1 MKSASLRDLF
11 VIELSDLY
19 DAENQLIK
27 ALPKLAKASA
37 SESLRGAFEEHLEKT
52 KEHATRL
59 ERIFADMDMLAKPEK
74 CKGMQGI
81 ISEGNDLLKKRLSP
95 DVQDAG
101 IIAGAQRAEHYEI
114 ASYGCARTYAELLQ
128 NRQAVDLLEQ
138 ILQEEKDADEKLTEL
153 AQQINVEAQGL
164 EGEETE
170 RRRKPPREPRA
181 GGKRSARRVRTNFRK
196 NRAAPP
202 EID

>member
-11 VIELSDLY
+11 VIELSGLY

-59 ERIFADMDMLAKPEK
+59 ERIFADMDMPAKREK

-81 ISEGNDLLKKRLSP
+81 ISEGNDFLKRKLSP

-101 IIAGAQRAEHYEI
+101 IIAAAQRAEHYEI
-114 ASYGCARTYAELLQ
+114 ASYGCARTFAELLQ
-128 NRQAVDLLEQ
+128 NRRAVDLLEQ
-138 ILQEEKDADEKLTEL
+138 TLQEEKDADEKLTEL
-153 AQQINVEAQGL
+153 AQQINVEAQTPDDGFEL
-164 EGEETE
+164 EGEET
-170 RRRKPPREPRA
+170 KHRA
-181 GGKRSARRVRTNFRK
+181 K
-196 NRAAPP
+196 AAS
-202 EID
+202 

>member
-11 VIELSDLY
+11 VIELSGLY

-59 ERIFADMDMLAKPEK
+59 ERIFADMDMPAKREK

-81 ISEGNDLLKKRLSP
+81 ISEGNDFLKRKLSA

-101 IIAGAQRAEHYEI
+101 IIAAAQRAEHYEI
-114 ASYGCARTYAELLQ
+114 ASYGCVRTFAELLQ
-128 NRQAVDLLEQ
+128 NREAVDLLEQ
-138 ILQEEKDADEKLTEL
+138 TLQEEKDADEKLTEL
-153 AQQINVEAQGL
+153 AQQINVEAQTPDEGIEL
-164 EGEETE
+164 EGEETK
-170 RRRKPPREPRA
+170 RRAK
-181 GGKRSARRVRTNFRK
+181 
-196 NRAAPP
+196 AAS
-202 EID
+202 

>member
-52 KEHATRL
+52 KEHTTRL
-59 ERIFADMDMLAKPEK
+59 ERIFADMDMPAKREK
-74 CKGMQGI
+74 CKGMKGI
-81 ISEGNDLLKKRLSP
+81 VSEGNDLLKKKLSP

-101 IIAGAQRAEHYEI
+101 IIAAAQRAEHYEI

-138 ILQEEKDADEKLTEL
+138 TLQEEKDADEKLTEL
-153 AQQINVEAQGL
+153 AQQINVEAQTSEEGMEL
-164 EGEETE
+164 EGEETK
-170 RRRKPPREPRA
+170 RRAK
-181 GGKRSARRVRTNFRK
+181 
-196 NRAAPP
+196 AAS
-202 EID
+202 

>member
-59 ERIFADMDMLAKPEK
+59 ERIFADLDMPAK
-74 CKGMQGI
+74 
-81 ISEGNDLLKKRLSP
+81 R
-95 DVQDAG
+95 
-101 IIAGAQRAEHYEI
+101 
-114 ASYGCARTYAELLQ
+114 
-128 NRQAVDLLEQ
+128 
-138 ILQEEKDADEKLTEL
+138 EE
-153 AQQINVEAQGL
+153 
-164 EGEETE
+164 
-170 RRRKPPREPRA
+170 
-181 GGKRSARRVRTNFRK
+181 
-196 NRAAPP
+196 
-202 EID
+202 

>member
-19 DAENQLIK
+19 DAESQLIK

-59 ERIFADMDMLAKPEK
+59 ERIFADMDMPAKREK

-81 ISEGNDLLKKRLSP
+81 VSEGNDFLKRKLSP

-101 IIAGAQRAEHYEI
+101 IIAAAQRAEHYEI
-114 ASYGCARTYAELLQ
+114 ASYGCARTFAELLQ
-128 NRQAVDLLEQ
+128 NREAVDLLEQ
-138 ILQEEKDADEKLTEL
+138 TLQEEKDADEKLTEL
-153 AQQINVEAQGL
+153 AQQINVEAQTADEGMEL
-164 EGEETE
+164 EGEETK
-170 RRRKPPREPRA
+170 RKA
-181 GGKRSARRVRTNFRK
+181 K
-196 NRAAPP
+196 AAS
-202 EID
+202 

>member
-1 MKSASLRDLF
+1 MKSASLQDLF

-19 DAENQLIK
+19 DAEHQLIK

-52 KEHATRL
+52 KEHAARL
-59 ERIFADMDMLAKPEK
+59 ERIFADMDMPAKREK

-81 ISEGNDLLKKRLSP
+81 VSEGNDFLKKKLSP

-101 IIAGAQRAEHYEI
+101 IIAAAQRAEHYEI

-128 NRQAVDLLEQ
+128 KREAVDLLEQ
-138 ILQEEKDADEKLTEL
+138 TLQEEKDADEKLTEL
-153 AQQINVEAQGL
+153 AQQINVEAQAPEEGMGL
-164 EGEETE
+164 EGEETK
-170 RRRKPPREPRA
+170 RRAK
-181 GGKRSARRVRTNFRK
+181 
-196 NRAAPP
+196 AAS
-202 EID
+202 